1 MKATGLEVTIK
12 RTIVMTSIIGL
23 VIMAIA
29 CGAEQSNSSD
39 TVASEDVQPV
49 WDGPLVVTA
58 SEIAAGSSQ
67 EAIVTVQEAFVQA
80 IRIQDA
86 AAYSALCNPTTPSFD
101 ISEAE
106 FFFGTVYSQI
116 TDLSGFGHR
125 NVEIRMYGEDS
136 ARSDSDIFIF
146 DEPDGVTI
154 SYFWSKVDGKWYSD
168 SKCTY

>member
-1 MKATGLEVTIK
+1 MVKFVVALF
-12 RTIVMTSIIGL
+12 
-23 VIMAIA
+23 VILLSAAA
-29 CGAEQSNSSD
+29 CGGDTDEATTDDSVLSD
-39 TVASEDVQPV
+39 TGTSSIAPSP

-58 SEIAAGSSQ
+58 SEIVAGSSQ
-67 EAIVTVQEAFVQA
+67 EAILTTQKAFVQA
-80 IRIQDA
+80 IRNQDA
-86 AAYSALCNPTTPSFD
+86 VAYAALCNPTTPSFD
-101 ISEAE
+101 VSEAD
-106 FFFGTVYSQI
+106 FFFGTVYSQK

-136 ARSDSDIFIF
+136 ARSDSDIFTF